1 MTTISN
7 ATTTDLRNKAAEWR
21 EMTQNNEHSEVLC
34 DIAFFFEMDSEL
46 VNYFFELGF
55 KDGLTMKEYNERYD
69 KGEAMLATIK
79 ANHGETIY
87 NLIKKAI

>member
-1 MTTISN
+1 
-7 ATTTDLRNKAAEWR
+7 
-21 EMTQNNEHSEVLC
+21 
-34 DIAFFFEMDSEL
+34 MDSEL

>member
-1 MTTISN
+1 MTTITN
-7 ATTTDLRNKAAEWR
+7 ATTTDLRNKAAEWK
-21 EMTQNNEHSEVLC
+21 EMTDNNEHSSVLC
-34 DIAFFFEMDSEL
+34 DIAFFFEMGSDL
-46 VNYFFELGF
+46 VNYFFELSC
-55 KDGLTMKEYNERYD
+55 KEYLTLREANERYD